1 MENEQQL
8 LTGIEATRAMC
19 DAYLKYAAWK
29 AGA

>member
-1 MENEQQL
+1 MENEQL